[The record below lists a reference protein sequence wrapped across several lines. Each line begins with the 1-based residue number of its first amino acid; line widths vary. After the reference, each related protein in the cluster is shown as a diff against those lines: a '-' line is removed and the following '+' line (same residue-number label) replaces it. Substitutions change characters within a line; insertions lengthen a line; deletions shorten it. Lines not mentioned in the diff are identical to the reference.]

1 MPMAMT
7 EPPIGRRGGTMPRQ
21 GSDGYDQTWY
31 PIVLSR
37 EVGIGQ
43 VVAREFLDG
52 RVIVYRGESGRVA
65 VLSAYCRHLGADLSL
80 GTVVGDDIR
89 CAFHHWQYG
98 ADGACTRI
106 PVADRVPRG
115 VALYRFPCA
124 EAWDLVWAFNGEIGR
139 ASCRERGEILTLA

>member
-1 MPMAMT
+1 MPTVMT
-7 EPPIGRRGGTMPRQ
+7 GPPIGRDVGNMPVL

-31 PIVLSR
+31 SIVLSR

-43 VVAREFLDG
+43 FVAREFLDG
-52 RVIVYRGESGRVA
+52 RVIVYRGESGRVS

-80 GTVVGDDIR
+80 GTVVGDELR

-98 ADGACTRI
+98 ADGTCTRI
-106 PVADRVPRG
+106 PVADRIPSG

-124 EAWDLVWAFNGEIGR
+124 EAWDLVWAFNGPEPLFDVPHFR
-139 ASCRERGEILTLA
+139 SRYPT

>member
-1 MPMAMT
+1 
-7 EPPIGRRGGTMPRQ
+7 MPRQ

-43 VVAREFLDG
+43 VVASEFLDG

-80 GTVVGDDIR
+80 GTVVGDDI
-89 CAFHHWQYG
+89 WV
-98 ADGACTRI
+98 ACLNAGML
-106 PVADRVPRG
+106 VRVHPT
-115 VALYRFPCA
+115 
-124 EAWDLVWAFNGEIGR
+124 
-139 ASCRERGEILTLA
+139 AS